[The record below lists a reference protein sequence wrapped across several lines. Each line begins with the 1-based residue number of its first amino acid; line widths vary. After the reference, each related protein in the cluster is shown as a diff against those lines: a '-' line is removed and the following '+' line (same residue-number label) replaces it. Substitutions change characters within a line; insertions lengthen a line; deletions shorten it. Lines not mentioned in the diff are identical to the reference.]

1 MTESLKGYLLNIKLT
16 INNNDKP
23 QDAPMSQSVLNHN
36 TNPQLPH
43 QAMLEW
49 AEKKPNDVFLRQ
61 IKNRQFVDYTFSEV
75 VDKALRLVTSLQEL
89 GVKPKDRVAL
99 ISKNCAEWFITDL
112 ALMLGDFVSV
122 PIFPTAGLETIEH
135 CLTHSESK
143 ILIVGKLDDVN
154 ATQKAMENLPEIN
167 TIAFNYDS
175 AAKCQYQFDE
185 LIQQYQPSEF
195 RPEHNDNTLMS
206 IVYTSGTSGL
216 PKGAMLTFGG
226 FSHSSKHLINHIG
239 IQAGDRLF
247 SYLPLAHITERVYI
261 LGSAFFGGIQTAFPE
276 SLDTFI
282 DDVKMHRPTLF
293 ISVPRLWT
301 VFQQRIQDK
310 LPQKKLNILLKIPF
324 VNGLIKRKLADG
336 LGLDQARVLGC
347 GSAPVSAGLLKWY
360 ESIGLNITE
369 AWGMTETFA
378 YSTLNYPYRSDKV
391 GSVGSAG
398 PGVEL
403 KIAND
408 EEILVR
414 GDGLFAGYYKNDE
427 ATEESFNNEGWL
439 HTGDIG
445 SIDSEGYLTIQGRK
459 KDTFKTAKGKFV
471 APVPIEKRIFDLSNL
486 EMMCLIGSGLP
497 GPILLAIPHAYPNF
511 DQARYERTALRNL
524 ETINSGLESHEKLK
538 GILMIKEPW
547 SIENGILT
555 PTLKIKRHILEKK
568 YHEFAS
574 SWPKDKK
581 IIWE

>member
-1 MTESLKGYLLNIKLT
+1 MNQPFFDHK
-16 INNNDKP
+16 
-23 QDAPMSQSVLNHN
+23 

-43 QAMLEW
+43 EAMLEW
-49 AEKKPNDVFLRQ
+49 AEKKPHDLFLRQ
-61 IKNRQFVDYTFSEV
+61 IKNREFTDYSFADV
-75 VDKALRLVTSLQEL
+75 VDKALRLVSALQEM
-89 GVKPKDRVAL
+89 GIKPKDRVAL

-122 PIFPTAGLETIEH
+122 PIFPTAGLDTIEH

-143 ILIVGKLDDVN
+143 VLIVGKLDN
-154 ATQKAMENLPEIN
+154 SEATQQAITNLPDIL
-167 TIAFNYDS
+167 TIAFDYDS
-175 AAKCQYQFDE
+175 AAKCQYQFE
-185 LIQQYQPSEF
+185 VLLATHSPSNF
-195 RPEHNDNTLMS
+195 KAEHNDNTLMS

-226 FSHSSKHLINHIG
+226 FSHASKHLINHIG
-239 IQAGDRLF
+239 MQQDDRLF

-282 DDVKMHRPTLF
+282 EDVKMHRPTLF

-310 LPQKKLNILLKIPF
+310 LPQKKLAILLKIPF
-324 VNGLIKRKLADG
+324 VSGLIKRKLADG
-336 LGLDQARVLGC
+336 LGLDKARVLGC
-347 GSAPVSAGLLKWY
+347 GSAPVSASLLKWY

-378 YSTLNYPYRSDKV
+378 YSTLNHPYRSDKV
-391 GSVGSAG
+391 GSVGAAG

-403 KIAND
+403 KIADD

-414 GDGLFAGYYKNDE
+414 GDSLFAGYYKNDE
-427 ATEESFNNEGWL
+427 ATAETFNKDGWL

-445 SIDSEGYLTIQGRK
+445 SIDSEGFLTIQGRK

-497 GPILLAIPHAYPNF
+497 GPILLAVPHAYPNF
-511 DQARYERTALRNL
+511 DQARYERTALKNL
-524 ETINSGLESHEKLK
+524 ETINDGLESHEKLK

-555 PTLKIKRHILEKK
+555 PTLKIKRHVLEKS

-574 SWPKDKK
+574 NWPQDKK

>member
-1 MTESLKGYLLNIKLT
+1 MNQPFFDHK
-16 INNNDKP
+16 
-23 QDAPMSQSVLNHN
+23 

-43 QAMLEW
+43 EAMLEW
-49 AEKKPNDVFLRQ
+49 AEKKPHDLFLRQ
-61 IKNRQFVDYTFSEV
+61 IKNREFTDYSFADV
-75 VDKALRLVTSLQEL
+75 VDKALRLVSALQEM
-89 GVKPKDRVAL
+89 GIKPKDRVAL

-122 PIFPTAGLETIEH
+122 PIFPTAGLDTIEH

-143 ILIVGKLDDVN
+143 VLIVGKLDN
-154 ATQKAMENLPEIN
+154 SEATQQAITNLSDIL
-167 TIAFNYDS
+167 TIAFDYDS
-175 AAKCQYQFDE
+175 AAKCQYQFE
-185 LIQQYQPSEF
+185 VLLATHSPSNF
-195 RPEHNDNTLMS
+195 KAEHNDNTLMS

-226 FSHSSKHLINHIG
+226 FSHASKHLINHIG
-239 IQAGDRLF
+239 MQQDDRLF

-310 LPQKKLNILLKIPF
+310 LPQKKLAILLKIPF
-324 VNGLIKRKLADG
+324 VSGLIKRKLADG
-336 LGLDQARVLGC
+336 LGLDKARVLGC
-347 GSAPVSAGLLKWY
+347 GSAPVSASLLKWY

-378 YSTLNYPYRSDKV
+378 YSTLNHPYRSDKV
-391 GSVGSAG
+391 GSVGAAG

-403 KIAND
+403 KIADD

-414 GDGLFAGYYKNDE
+414 GDSLFAGYYKNDE
-427 ATEESFNNEGWL
+427 ATAETFNKDGWL

-445 SIDSEGYLTIQGRK
+445 SIDSEGFLTIQGRK

-497 GPILLAIPHAYPNF
+497 GPILLAVPHAYPNF
-511 DQARYERTALRNL
+511 DHARYERTALKNL
-524 ETINSGLESHEKLK
+524 ETINDGLESHEKLK

-555 PTLKIKRHILEKK
+555 PTLKIKRHVLEKN

-574 SWPKDKK
+574 NWPQDKK